1 MVEYEASNKD
11 TSQDFAVGTAK
22 TDSLVTEN
30 NKLHTYIEK
39 LRHDIDF
46 ENSGKIISQVGER
59 QQRRK
64 IKELKTN
71 IERALW
77 FKVFWFNIEFSYFL
91 LR

>member
-1 MVEYEASNKD
+1 MKLP
-11 TSQDFAVGTAK
+11 TKTLGTAK
-22 TDSLVTEN
+22 IDSLVTEN

-59 QQRRK
+59 QQKRK

-77 FKVFWFNIEFSYFL
+77 FKVFWFNIEFIYFL
-91 LR
+91 WR